1 MNSVKVAEFGV
12 LPHLSGVCVSIIAI
26 LNGVK
31 AQRGL
36 AVLQVGHVRIA
47 SLSQTEAVAR
57 LETHLAKDEHL
68 RLAFA
73 NSHVVNVADSD
84 PVYRAALD
92 EFLVLPDGIGVDL
105 GARIIHGVP
114 FRDNLNGTDFIPA
127 LLSAIPSSLKVGLY
141 GARPGVADRAC
152 LAFARQAP
160 HHSYHVFGHGFQ
172 GTAEEAAM
180 LDRLE
185 AEKPDLLLV
194 AFGNPRQE
202 MWIASRVDARH
213 CTVAA
218 GVGALFDFMAGE
230 VPRAPL
236 WLRQLKLE
244 WLFRLINE
252 PRRLW
257 RRYILGNPR
266 FMVRVIRQRMTGRP

>member
-1 MNSVKVAEFGV
+1 M
-12 LPHLSGVCVSIIAI
+12 SIIA
-26 LNGVK
+26 LFNGVK
-31 AQRGL
+31 AERGL

-47 SLSQTEAVAR
+47 SLSQAEAVAR
-57 LETHLAKDEHL
+57 LGMQLAKHEHL
-68 RLAFA
+68 KLAFA
-73 NSHVVNVADSD
+73 NSHVVNVAARD
-84 PVYRAALD
+84 PGYRVALE

-105 GARIIHGVP
+105 GARILHGVP
-114 FRDNLNGTDFIPA
+114 FCDNLNGTDFVPA
-127 LLSAIPSSLKVGLY
+127 LLSAMQPSLKVGLY

-152 LAFARQAP
+152 LAFARQAS

-172 GTAEEAAM
+172 DAAEEAAM
-180 LDRLE
+180 LERLE

-202 MWIASRVDARH
+202 MWIAGRVDARH
-213 CTVAA
+213 CTIAA

-244 WLFRLINE
+244 WLFRLVNE

-266 FMVRVIRQRMTGRP
+266 FMVRVLRQRMTGRP

>member
-1 MNSVKVAEFGV
+1 M
-12 LPHLSGVCVSIIAI
+12 SIIVI

-31 AQRGL
+31 SQQGL

-47 SLSQTEAVAR
+47 SLAQTEAIAR
-57 LETHLAKDEHL
+57 LDTHLARDEHL
-68 RLAFA
+68 KLAFA
-73 NSHVVNVADSD
+73 NSHVVNVATGD
-84 PVYRAALD
+84 PLYRAALD

-105 GARIIHGVP
+105 GARILHGVP
-114 FRDNLNGTDFIPA
+114 FCDNLNGTDFVPA
-127 LLSAIPSSLKVGLY
+127 LLSAIKPSMKVGLY

-152 LAFARQAP
+152 LAFASLAP

-172 GTAEEAAM
+172 DAAEEAAM
-180 LDRLE
+180 LDKLE
-185 AEKPDLLLV
+185 ADKPDLLLV
-194 AFGNPRQE
+194 ALGNPRQE

-213 CTVAA
+213 CTIAA

-266 FMVRVIRQRMTGRP
+266 FVIRVLRQRMTGRP

>member
-1 MNSVKVAEFGV
+1 MSV
-12 LPHLSGVCVSIIAI
+12 IAL

-31 AQRGL
+31 AQRGP
-36 AVLQVGHVRIA
+36 AVLQIGHVRIA
-47 SLSQTEAVAR
+47 SLSQAEAVGR
-57 LETHLAKDEHL
+57 LGLHLAKADHL
-68 RLAFA
+68 KLAFA
-73 NSHVVNVADSD
+73 NSHVVNVAAVDHL
-84 PVYRAALD
+84 YRAALE

-127 LLSAIPSSLKVGLY
+127 LLSFMQSSLRVGLY
-141 GARPGVADRAC
+141 GARPGVADNAC
-152 LAFARQAP
+152 ATLARHAP
-160 HHSYHVFGHGFQ
+160 HHCYQVFGHGFQ
-172 GTAEEAAM
+172 DETEEAAM
-180 LDRLE
+180 LERLE
-185 AEKPDLLLV
+185 AERPDLLLV
-194 AFGNPRQE
+194 ACGNPRQE
-202 MWIASRVDARH
+202 MWIASKLDGRH

-218 GVGALFDFMAGE
+218 GVGALFDFLAGE

-244 WLFRLINE
+244 WMFRLVNE

-266 FMVRVIRQRMTGRP
+266 FMIRIVRQRVTGRS

>member
-1 MNSVKVAEFGV
+1 M
-12 LPHLSGVCVSIIAI
+12 SIITL

-31 AQRGL
+31 TQRGR
-36 AVLQVGHVRIA
+36 AVLEIGHVRIA
-47 SLSQTEAVAR
+47 SLSQTDALTR
-57 LETHLAKDEHL
+57 LGMHLEKAEHL
-68 RLAFA
+68 NLAFA
-73 NSHVVNVADSD
+73 NSHVVNVAADD
-84 PVYRAALD
+84 PAYRAVLAG
-92 EFLVLPDGIGVDL
+92 FLVLPDGIGVEL
-105 GARIIHGVP
+105 GARILHGVP

-127 LLSAIPSSLKVGLY
+127 LLSSILPSLKVGLY
-141 GARPGVADRAC
+141 GARMGVAERAC
-152 LAFARQAP
+152 ATFTRLAP
-160 HHSYHVFGHGFQ
+160 HHAYHVFGHGFQ
-172 GTAEEAAM
+172 TAAEEAAM
-180 LDRLE
+180 LERLE

-194 AFGNPRQE
+194 ACGNPRQE
-202 MWIASRVDARH
+202 MWIASKLDDCH

-230 VPRAPL
+230 MPRAPL

-266 FMVRVIRQRMTGRP
+266 FMLRVLRQRMTGRP

>member
-1 MNSVKVAEFGV
+1 M
-12 LPHLSGVCVSIIAI
+12 SIIAL

-47 SLSQTEAVAR
+47 SLSQREAITR
-57 LETHLAKDEHL
+57 LETHLAKNEHL
-68 RLAFA
+68 KLAFA
-73 NSHVVNVADSD
+73 NSHVVNVAASD
-84 PVYRAALD
+84 PLYRSALNG
-92 EFLVLPDGIGVDL
+92 FLILPDGIGVDL
-105 GARIIHGVP
+105 GARIIHGIP
-114 FRDNLNGTDFIPA
+114 FCDNLNGTDFIPA
-127 LLSAIPSSLKVGLY
+127 LLSAVQPSLKIGLY

-152 LAFARQAP
+152 QAFARQAP
-160 HHSYHVFGHGFQ
+160 QHSYHVFGHGFQ
-172 GTAEEAAM
+172 DEAEEAAM
-180 LDRLE
+180 MIRLE

-194 AFGNPRQE
+194 AFGNPSQE
-202 MWIASRVDARH
+202 MWIAGKVDARH
-213 CTVAA
+213 CTIAA
-218 GVGALFDFMAGE
+218 GVGALFDFIAGE

-236 WLRQLKLE
+236 WLREFKLE

-266 FMVRVIRQRMTGRP
+266 FMLRVLRQRLTGRP